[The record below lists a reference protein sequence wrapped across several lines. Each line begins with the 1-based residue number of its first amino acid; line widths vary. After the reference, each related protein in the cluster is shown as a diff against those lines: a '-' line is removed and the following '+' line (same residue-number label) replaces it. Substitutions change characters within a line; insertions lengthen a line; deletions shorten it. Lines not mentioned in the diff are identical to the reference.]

1 MKLSIKNKMQGISAA
16 ILADTRAAAQGDGA
30 ALIGGDDGLQAPRG
44 PRTAPGHMFSQVGQM
59 RERDATI
66 RELEQRL
73 DKFDDSV
80 PTKKIAAELIEATK
94 WANRHE
100 QSFASEEFKELVKE
114 IGAAGGNV
122 QPIKVR
128 PVPGSEPQR
137 YEIVFGHRRHRA
149 CLELGLQVLAMI
161 EPIDDQRLFIEMDR
175 ENRERADLRPYEQGV
190 MYARALDAGL
200 FPSNRKMAE
209 TLGVGVAGVGKV
221 LAIARLPSAVL
232 SAFDSPLDI
241 QFAWGLVIAS
251 ALAKDPDVVLT
262 KAQEFNNA
270 QPKPKAI
277 DIFKALTQGGA
288 VSSNPLEKSAT
299 DLSGKA
305 GAKAKIS
312 FNGKKLSAVV
322 FNVSAKRRAEFE
334 KMIQKFLDS

>member
-1 MKLSIKNKMQGISAA
+1 MKKLAVRDRAMMPLVPKELSN
-16 ILADTRAAAQGDGA
+16 
-30 ALIGGDDGLQAPRG
+30 DDLKELKPWEN
-44 PRTAPGHMFSQVGQM
+44 PKTAPGNTMAFHIKESVVFA
-59 RERDATI
+59 ENEKLKA
-66 RELEQRL
+66 ELEEFRGGSLTRL
-73 DKFDDSV
+73 IDAS
-80 PTKKIAAELIEATK
+80 LITRSK
-94 WANRHE
+94 WANRHDE
-100 QSFASEEFKELVKE
+100 SFKDQAFEDLKAE
-114 IGAAGGNV
+114 IKGAGGNV

-128 PVPGSEPQR
+128 PLTGEAGKF
-137 YEIVFGHRRHRA
+137 EIVFGHRRHQA
-149 CLELGLQVLAMI
+149 CLELGLPVLAMI

-175 ENRERADLRPYEQGV
+175 ENRKRADLRPYEQGL

-209 TLGVGVAGVGKV
+209 TLGVGVAGVGKL

-277 DIFKALTQGGA
+277 DIFKALTQGGV
-288 VSSNPLEKSAT
+288 VSSNPLEKSVT